1 MPDQTTVTVRMYN
14 VGFGDC
20 FLITITRGVQ
30 VWRML
35 VDCGVHSQGHATING
50 VTRNISDVVQTVI
63 ADLTALA
70 PAGSPPHLDV
80 VVATHHHQD
89 HISGFAVDEWT
100 SVDVGQVLVPFVED
114 ANDPDAQ
121 ALRNGLVSTAAQIHG
136 VIEARANAKS
146 GNLSAPLALANSL
159 ALNSMGNAKAT
170 DRLLSRNGTQFK
182 NTPPVT
188 YVPDLDPAKNV
199 IALPIEG
206 VRIHLL
212 GPSRDPKQLAL
223 MDPPA
228 SAQWLQL
235 DPDQN
240 PDDDETPTMFAPIYV
255 VADEDIRSLPSE
267 LTDARASLRLTQLST
282 DDDALLE
289 AAAVLERSVNN
300 TSVYFVLDVAGTRLL
315 FVGDSQEGAWQHVL
329 DDPAAKA
336 LVSNVAFYKIGHH
349 GSHNATP
356 KPFVESVLGD
366 GAYAMLPWGLVK
378 RWQDTIPKAELLT
391 ALAQHNTHLVRADA
405 PVAAPHEVDV
415 DPGLLWSQVTF
426 TV

>member
-20 FLITITRGVQ
+20 FLITITRGTQ

-35 VDCGVHSQGHATING
+35 VDCGVHSQGRATVNG
-50 VTRNISDVVQTVI
+50 AKRSIADVVQTVI
-63 ADLTALA
+63 ADLTAVA
-70 PAGSPPHLDV
+70 SAGSPPHLDV

-89 HISGFAVDEWT
+89 HISGFAVDSWT
-100 SVDVGQVLVPFVED
+100 GVDVGRVLVPFVED
-114 ANDPDAQ
+114 ANDPDAR
-121 ALRNGLVSTAAQIHG
+121 ALRNALVSAATQIHG
-136 VIEARANAKS
+136 FIETSSKAKS
-146 GNLSAPLALANSL
+146 GDVSAPLVLANALAV
-159 ALNSMGNAKAT
+159 NSMGNAKAT

-188 YVPDLDPAKNV
+188 YVPDLNPTKNV
-199 IALPIEG
+199 IDLPIEG

-212 GPSRDPKQLAL
+212 GPSRDPNQLAL
-223 MDPPA
+223 MEPPV
-228 SAQWLQL
+228 SAHWLQL
-235 DPDQN
+235 VPSQN
-240 PDDDETPTMFAPIYV
+240 ADTEDAPALFAPIYV
-255 VADEDIRSLPSE
+255 VADEDIRSVPSE
-267 LTDARASLRLTQLST
+267 LRDAFASLRLTQLGT
-282 DDDALLE
+282 DEDALLG
-289 AAAVLERSVNN
+289 AAAMLERSVNN
-300 TSVYFVLDVAGTRLL
+300 TSVFFVLDVAGTRLL
-315 FVGDSQEGAWQHVL
+315 FVGDSQEGAWEHVL

-356 KPFVESVLGD
+356 KPFVESVLGE

-378 RWQDTIPKAELLT
+378 RWEDTIPKAELLT
-391 ALAQHNTHLVRADA
+391 TLAQHNTHLIRSDA
-405 PVAAPHEVDV
+405 PVSAPPEVVV